1 MVQACYCSMPVLAA
15 NNAFAA
21 RELFGLPSATEIRS
35 LTSSSLS
42 ISTPCLMPSPLSMY
56 TTSSVATLPAHQ
68 MHVFL
73 LQGVT
78 KHMHEHQS
86 VHMGQLGNADLHSK
100 KATVHKIAAV
110 CQFKCMRRAKTTHA
124 YFAQR
129 IPQQKPG
136 HEQQQQQQQQRPPVA
151 PLA

>member
-100 KATVHKIAAV
+100 K
-110 CQFKCMRRAKTTHA
+110 
-124 YFAQR
+124 
-129 IPQQKPG
+129 QQSTR
-136 HEQQQQQQQQRPPVA
+136 QQQSANLNACVVLRPHMHTLPRGYHSRNLDMSSRSSSSSA
-151 PLA
+151 HLLLP